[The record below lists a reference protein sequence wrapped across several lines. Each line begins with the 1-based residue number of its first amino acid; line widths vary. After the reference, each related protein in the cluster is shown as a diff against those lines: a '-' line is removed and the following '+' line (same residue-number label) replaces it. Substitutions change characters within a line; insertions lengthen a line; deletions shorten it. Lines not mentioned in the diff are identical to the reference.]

1 MTCFVFAKTL
11 WGLGG
16 HSGRPWSQ
24 LSGVC
29 VLLHAWAGLGGYP
42 GASCRGICVLLH
54 EEEGGA
60 GKTCIKS
67 NNSNLKVGEKSE
79 IFLIMF

>member
-11 WGLGG
+11 WGPGG

-29 VLLHAWAGLGGYP
+29 VLLHAWAGLGEDP
-42 GASCRGICVLLH
+42 GASCRVYVCCCMPGR
-54 EEEGGA
+54 A
-60 GKTCIKS
+60 S
-67 NNSNLKVGEKSE
+67 GET
-79 IFLIMF
+79 L

>member
-11 WGLGG
+11 WGPGG
-16 HSGRPWSQ
+16 HIERPWSQ

-29 VLLHAWAGLGGYP
+29 VLPHAWAGLGGPP

-54 EEEGGA
+54 AWAGFGGFPGA
-60 GKTCIKS
+60 SCR
-67 NNSNLKVGEKSE
+67 V
-79 IFLIMF
+79 